1 MNPFGVILAG
11 GRATRMGGG
20 DKALREVAGRTLL
33 ARVEERL
40 STQVVAIAI
49 NANGDPDRFSTFGLP
64 VIADGV
70 AGFPGPLA
78 GVLAGMDWAAR
89 NDATHILTVAADT
102 PFFPLDLGCRLA
114 NAVELGAPIALAA
127 TPDPER
133 GLSRHPTFG
142 LWPAAL
148 RDDLRAALAGGLRKV
163 VAWTDRHGAATVEFP
178 AEPYDLFFNVNT
190 PDDIARAERIVAEHG
205 L

>member
-40 STQVVAIAI
+40 STQVVATAI
-49 NANGDPDRFSTFGLP
+49 NANGDPGRFTTFGLP
-64 VIADGV
+64 VVADGV
-70 AGFPGPLA
+70 AGYPGPLA
-78 GVLAGMDWAAR
+78 GVLAGMDWAASY
-89 NDATHILTVAADT
+89 DATHILTVAADT
-102 PFFPLDLGCRLA
+102 PFFPDNLGRRLIE
-114 NAVELGAPIALAA
+114 AVEAGAPIALAA

-142 LWPAAL
+142 LWTIAL
-148 RDDLRAALAGGLRKV
+148 REDLRAALVGGIRKV
-163 VAWTDRHGAATVEFP
+163 VAWTDRHDAALVEFP
-178 AEPYDLFFNVNT
+178 AEPFDPFFNVNT